1 MERSLSTI
9 SVHKDICFSFCK
21 TAMRSSIL
29 TFRGGYILL
38 LPSRTDDST
47 NSALSKFKL

>member
-9 SVHKDICFSFCK
+9 SVHKDSCFSFCK